1 MSDEPIVLS
10 VASYKARAT
19 AERDMR
25 ALGALTQKGRADEVA
40 AAVVE
45 KGPNGWLEIARDHDM
60 ATPLGLALLGSAIT
74 VVAAPLG
81 ITLLASLLATS
92 AQWAGA
98 AKIVGRFWH
107 EVPRDQL
114 RTMANLLEAGP
125 AGLVVVTVGHR
136 PQQLNLLLS
145 NATTRIVTDCVR
157 VDLEADFATTIEKAA
172 PASPPTSPTMDD
184 VWRETPLL

>member
-1 MSDEPIVLS
+1 
-10 VASYKARAT
+10 
-19 AERDMR
+19 MR
-25 ALGALTQKGRADEVA
+25 PSRRQGRVDHVA

-45 KGPNGWLEIARDHDM
+45 KGANGWLEIARHHGM
-60 ATPLGLALLGSAIT
+60 AMPLGGVALLGSAIT

-114 RTMANLLEAGP
+114 RTMGNLLEAGP

-136 PQQLNLLLS
+136 PQQLNPLLS